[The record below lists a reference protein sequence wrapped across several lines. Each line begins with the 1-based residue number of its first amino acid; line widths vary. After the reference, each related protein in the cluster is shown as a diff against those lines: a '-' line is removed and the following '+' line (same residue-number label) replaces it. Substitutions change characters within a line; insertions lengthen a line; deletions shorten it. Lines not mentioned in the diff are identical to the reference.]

1 MFSRLPESQRSGAL
15 VARGDYPMPTL
26 PQDLLD
32 SLNDAQSAL
41 EAAQT
46 EATQAQE
53 ASSDADRARQ
63 YADLQLAE
71 SNASSIAAQQ
81 KALEALEKFKA
92 HFGLTTPP
100 EAPSTPTA

>member
-1 MFSRLPESQRSGAL
+1 
-15 VARGDYPMPTL
+15 MPTL

-32 SLNDAQSAL
+32 SIEEAQTAL

-53 ASSDADRARQ
+53 ASADADRARQ

-81 KALEALEKFKA
+81 KALEALEKFKT
-92 HFGLTTPP
+92 HFGLTNPAST
-100 EAPSTPTA
+100 PSTPDTPAAPDVPSTPESPAV

>member
-1 MFSRLPESQRSGAL
+1 
-15 VARGDYPMPTL
+15 MPTL

-32 SLNDAQSAL
+32 SIEEAQTAL

-53 ASSDADRARQ
+53 ASADADRARQ

-81 KALEALEKFKA
+81 KALEALEKFKV
-92 HFGLTTPP
+92 HFGLTSVPAVP
-100 EAPSTPTA
+100 DVPSTPDSPVA